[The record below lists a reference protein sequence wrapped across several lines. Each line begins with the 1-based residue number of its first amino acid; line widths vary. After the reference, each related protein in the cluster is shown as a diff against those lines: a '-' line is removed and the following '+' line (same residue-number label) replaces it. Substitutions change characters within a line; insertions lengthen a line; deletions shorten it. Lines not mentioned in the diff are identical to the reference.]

1 MSNKKIEIDMTGCLR
16 KRFSV
21 FVCGVCEG
29 GRVPMNLL
37 WLKTSLKF
45 LLVKLFIKNTLR
57 IGLTKVFGYNKDKN
71 FFWSVTR

>member
-1 MSNKKIEIDMTGCLR
+1 
-16 KRFSV
+16 
-21 FVCGVCEG
+21 
-29 GRVPMNLL
+29 MNLL